1 METILCIA
9 AAEWAGMW
17 ARAQQFMTLFS
28 RQGSRVI
35 YVDPPVTALSAFKNP
50 ALRGRPAGVV
60 NRFSDSILVYSPPVF
75 LPFGNIYRWINR
87 FNQRL
92 LAAGLSGVIGTAG
105 LKPTLLWTC
114 LPNSVDLLD
123 RLSLAGAAVVYDC
136 ADEHTAFPGLI
147 KKEMVAGMEAELF
160 RRADVSLVSAGE
172 LYRRKL
178 RLAPD
183 ALLVPNGADVSH
195 FAAALDPALPLP
207 ADLAPLPRP
216 VIGYVGAVSGWLDQ
230 AMVAAAAR
238 ALPEGSFVLI
248 GPVDTDVS
256 LLESL
261 PNVHLIG
268 RRDYRELPA
277 YLKGFDVATIP
288 FKINELTLGVN
299 PVKLYEY
306 LAAGLPVVSAGLPEV
321 EPFAPLVEI
330 ARTPAEFAATVLS
343 AVPQKNSPEKVAAR
357 LEAARQHSWAAR
369 AMVASAAV
377 DRAMKKE
384 GSI

>member
-9 AAEWAGMW
+9 AADWAGMW

-50 ALRGRPAGVV
+50 ALRGRPASVV
-60 NRFSDSILVYSPPVF
+60 NQISDSILVYSPPVF

-87 FNQRL
+87 INQRL
-92 LAAGLSGVIGTAG
+92 LAAGLAKAIGGPG
-105 LKPTLLWTC
+105 LKPTLLWTY

-160 RRADVSLVSAGE
+160 RRADVTLVSAGE

-230 AMVAAAAR
+230 AMVAAAAQ
-238 ALPEGSFVLI
+238 ALPQGSFVLI

-261 PNVHLIG
+261 PNVHLFG

-321 EPFAPLVEI
+321 EPFVPLIRV
-330 ARTPAEFAATVLS
+330 ARTPGAFAEAVAA
-343 AVPQKNSPEKVAAR
+343 AVPGKNNPDQIAAR
-357 LEAARQHSWAAR
+357 LTAARSHSWEARAEAAAEA
-369 AMVASAAV
+369 VAAV
-377 DRAMKKE
+377 RRK
-384 GSI
+384 GLT